1 MSEGLA
7 VKSAGAGVWEVALP
21 GDANLSA
28 GRYSISVDVVSG
40 DAKFGPGGSKRPLLV
55 SGSAAL
61 TMLSVATGKYKD
73 ILSDASAG
81 DVQKSAAYPKGVSVP
96 VSAKEGDGI
105 RVSFTVAPFVPQQTS
120 VRLSGPGGS
129 ATYRAYKAVG
139 GKDGELTCVISI
151 DSAGYE
157 LLASKS
163 GRYAV
168 DILVGDAILD
178 EALVWQA
185 ATADITFEAGSAAVD
200 SAGLLPEIV
209 HTPAAPPSRA
219 PSIVAIYFAGAVV
232 ACGGF
237 LATSMS
243 TIGVSIKI
251 PPYAVILLPAVS
263 FLASLAASLLLV
275 VAYWVG
281 LGHLTFAWGCVV
293 AAPLLYFTGSA
304 CLSMC
309 LDPVCG
315 ISWLS

>member
-1 MSEGLA
+1 MFIAHPGSDIVVSEGLA
-7 VKSAGAGVWEVALP
+7 IKSVGAGVWEVALP
-21 GDANLSA
+21 GDANLAA

-40 DAKFGPGGSKRPLLV
+40 DAKFGPGESTRPLLV

-81 DVQKSAAYPKGVSVP
+81 DTQKSAAYPKGVSVP
-96 VSAKEGDGI
+96 LSVKEGDGI
-105 RVSFTVAPFVPQQTS
+105 RVSFTVSPFVPQQTS

-139 GKDGELTCVISI
+139 GKDGELTCVISV
-151 DSAGYE
+151 DSAGHE

-168 DILVGDAILD
+168 DVLVGDAILD

-185 ATADITFEAGSAAVD
+185 AAADITFKPAPDTVD
-200 SAGLLPEIV
+200 GAGLLPELV

-219 PSIVAIYFAGAVV
+219 PSIIALAFAGAVV
-232 ACGGF
+232 ACGGY
-237 LATSMS
+237 LATSLSSM
-243 TIGVSIKI
+243 GVSLKV
-251 PPYAVILLPAVS
+251 PSKAMP

-275 VAYWVG
+275 VVYWVG
-281 LGHLTFAWGCVV
+281 AGCAACAWGSLG
-293 AAPLLYFTGSA
+293 AAALLHFTGGYA
-304 CLSMC
+304 LK
-309 LDPVCG
+309 G
-315 ISWLS
+315 K